1 MSLREIAVA
10 EVHAPVVLVVEDEPC
25 LRLVAADYLEECGFA
40 VLQAANGDQAI
51 ALLRRHDSVAA
62 VFSDIQMPGSVNGVG
77 LARWIT
83 EALPDVAVLLTT
95 GQAQH
100 ANPREWP
107 LLAKPYDLAEV
118 ERWLREMVERGGG

>member
-1 MSLREIAVA
+1 MSIRETAA
-10 EVHAPVVLVVEDEPC
+10 AQARAPVILVVEDEPC

-40 VLQAANGDQAI
+40 VLQAANADQAI
-51 ALLRRHDSVAA
+51 ALLGRHDSVAA

-77 LARWIT
+77 LARWIA

-95 GQAQH
+95 GQIQH

-118 ERWLREMVERGGG
+118 ERRLREMVERGGG

>member
-1 MSLREIAVA
+1 VTIRETAVA
-10 EVHAPVVLVVEDEPC
+10 QARAPVVLVVEDEPC

-40 VLQAANGDQAI
+40 VLQAANADEAI
-51 ALLRRHDSVAA
+51 ALLRRRDGVAA

-77 LARWIT
+77 LARWIA

-95 GQAQH
+95 GQTLH
-100 ANPREWP
+100 GNPREWP

-118 ERWLREMVERGGG
+118 ECRLREMVERGDD